1 MSNKEIYLIL
11 QPPFSLDKRWDNAD
25 PNKPSGSFGTLTNY
39 IPDRGILITREGVT
53 TLTYTAQTS

>member
-1 MSNKEIYLIL
+1 MSKKEIYLIL

-25 PNKPSGSFGTLTNY
+25 AMKPTGSFAELTNY

-53 TLTYTAQTS
+53 TLTHTAQTS